1 MLRYLLEA
9 VDKDKRYRIDEI
21 WALDAVQHGDSG
33 LLNAQ
38 NLGSLCEAPNSSL
51 LCLSGLSKKFQVI
64 WSDHARDI
72 LNFILHFLPEEATP
86 SALPIHLPRIP
97 PEASDAR
104 KRLGL
109 TSRELVI
116 VGHSLGGCA
125 ACAMLPPS

>member
-21 WALDAVQHGDSG
+21 WALDAVQQGDSA
-33 LLNAQ
+33 LVNAQ
-38 NLGSLCEAPNSSL
+38 NLGSLCEASNSSL
-51 LCLSGLSKKFQVI
+51 RFLSGLNFFQVI

-86 SALPIHLPRIP
+86 SALPIHLPRVP
-97 PEASDAR
+97 PEASEAR

-109 TSRELVI
+109 ASRELVI